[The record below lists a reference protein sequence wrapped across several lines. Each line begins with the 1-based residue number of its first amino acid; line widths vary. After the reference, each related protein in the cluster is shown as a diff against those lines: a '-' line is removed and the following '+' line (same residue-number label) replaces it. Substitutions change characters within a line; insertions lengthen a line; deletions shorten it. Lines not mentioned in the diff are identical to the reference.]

1 MNEIPG
7 QITIFDYMNLQKQS
21 ECYLYP
27 CNGCI
32 FLNSHMGCRHNNVKV
47 EYIRTHMSEEIKQSK
62 PPVMCGMDYDEPICP
77 ICGNLVATLEPVEIG
92 KCYNCGQII
101 DYGAGKR

>member
-77 ICGNLVATLEPVEIG
+77 TCGGPLDLIRVG
-92 KCYNCGQII
+92 YYCCNCGQKI
-101 DYGAGKR
+101 DHRKG